1 MVSPGFPFDPIS
13 TPYSSKRTAKNPPL
27 ISSKRTLGSL
37 EVSLGQKGKSVRPVM
52 TQQKDP
58 NHARFLDET
67 LWREKLSHRQPHRI
81 IDALSKFELHRCL
94 LRCVRVWG
102 MLGPNWRRTCPTK
115 TLGKISF
122 CSFLDQ
128 LSRKIRRESHRRQD
142 LLKLFQVVRSIPAG
156 GASVS
161 TNFARTCN
169 GAAQHSPTLSD
180 SPVILESLVD

>member
-94 LRCVRVWG
+94 LRCVRVWECWARIG
-102 MLGPNWRRTCPTK
+102 DARARPRRS
-115 TLGKISF
+115 GRF
-122 CSFLDQ
+122 HFA
-128 LSRKIRRESHRRQD
+128 H
-142 LLKLFQVVRSIPAG
+142 F
-156 GASVS
+156 S
-161 TNFARTCN
+161 TNCRVRFDGSRIA
-169 GAAQHSPTLSD
+169 
-180 SPVILESLVD
+180 VKIY